1 MHTVLVNSLCV
12 FIKLG
17 VSIRTI
23 SESMLNL
30 KEIAESVIKK
40 PGVFLDETKLY
51 PEYVPDVL
59 PHREEQFKLLT
70 KMFKHVIVSPGSSSA
85 RAVLYGSLGTGKT
98 ATAISFGKVITRL
111 ASERGMKLRYAH
123 VNCASAKSALSVL
136 REIKNQLGLSIP
148 DRGLGLPEFAQALL
162 KEMDMENL
170 YAVVTLDEFDSVL
183 FNFKSEDRYSLVRF
197 YDIFHAET
205 LRLNFIYISRMRL
218 NDIVRALDEISG
230 SYMMR
235 NTIVFNP
242 YKSKE
247 LYDILEYRA
256 VEAFYPG
263 VVDSDVFEYIANIVG
278 YDTGGDGNARKAL
291 AILYAAGKLAEK
303 EIDEG
308 RAARVLVDHVRA
320 VSASEDLSLIHVLD
334 SLNYL
339 NLHQL
344 LLLKSIALGLKE
356 TGSNYVSIGYVEEIY
371 RRLCNSLGLEPRKHT
386 QVYYYVSELASRGVV
401 MARKTLRGR
410 RGRSSYVSFGAAP
423 LDSLLNALD
432 RVIAVRS
439 EVGE

>member
-1 MHTVLVNSLCV
+1 M
-12 FIKLG
+12 F
-17 VSIRTI
+17 
-23 SESMLNL
+23 NL
-30 KEIAESVIKK
+30 KEIAESIIRK

-59 PHREEQFKLLT
+59 PHREEQFKQLT
-70 KMFKHVIVSPGSSSA
+70 KMFKHVIISPGSSSA
-85 RAVLYGSLGTGKT
+85 RVVLYGSLGTGKT

-111 ASERGMKLRYAH
+111 ASEKGVKLRYAH
-123 VNCASAKSALSVL
+123 VNCASSKSALSVL
-136 REIKNQLGLSIP
+136 REIKNQLGLSVP
-148 DRGLGLPEFAQALL
+148 DRGLGFPEFAQALL
-162 KEMDMENL
+162 KEMDMEDL

-183 FNFKSEDRYSLVRF
+183 LNFKTEDKYSLVRF
-197 YDIFHAET
+197 YDIFHSEVM
-205 LRLNFIYISRMRL
+205 RLNFIYISRMRL
-218 NDIVRALDEISG
+218 NDIIRTLDEISG

-247 LYDILEYRA
+247 LYDILKYRA
-256 VEAFYPG
+256 EEAFYPG
-263 VVDSDVFEYIANIVG
+263 VVDSEVFEYISNLVG
-278 YDTGGDGNARKAL
+278 YDAGGDGNARKAL

-303 EIDEG
+303 EIEEG
-308 RAARVLVDHVRA
+308 RASRVLVEHVRA

-339 NLHQL
+339 NIHQL

-356 TGSNYVSIGYVEEIY
+356 TGSNYVSIGYVEDVY
-371 RRLCNSLGLEPRKHT
+371 KRLCSSLGLEPRKHT
-386 QVYYYVSELASRGVV
+386 QIYYYVSELASRGIV
-401 MARKTLRGR
+401 MTKKTLKGR

-423 LDSLLNALD
+423 LDSLLNVLEKA
-432 RVIAVRS
+432 IAMRR